1 MILTTHLWAICS
13 DEENVKDDTNDTDDN
28 FTVSM
33 WQLWVDLI
41 KEMNDAEEIHCHRYD
56 LNFLPGETRVKAVN
70 DKLKLLHN
78 DTSQCYSADVI
89 LPLQSTSLEIV

>member
-1 MILTTHLWAICS
+1 MPDDIIVSPVPPSPCPSNVTSRNQAWSQVRLLHIIFPSMILTTHLWAICS

-41 KEMNDAEEIHCHRYD
+41 KEMNDAEEIHCHRYG
-56 LNFLPGETRVKAVN
+56 N
-70 DKLKLLHN
+70 
-78 DTSQCYSADVI
+78 YYY
-89 LPLQSTSLEIV
+89 